1 MILDLGPSEI
11 LSILQS
17 LCITCISLQV
27 SSACAA
33 GVVNV
38 WAEHGDDK
46 YAIGTLSPEAPIVA
60 LQPHFLVAGD
70 NWVVRHDAVAATVR
84 FHACVPDPPPP
95 SVAGEDEDGGEW
107 EEEEEEVDD
116 EAPREEFRPAT
127 EEEDAEQN
135 DSDNDEYEDDEEE
148 DEPPPKLRLRPNHDT
163 AGESSSKNNDSTSLP
178 LVAAP
183 PGTILPAGGQFLGPA
198 QFAAVE
204 NTAAFT
210 RVAADEGS
218 TSTNQDRNK
227 EIVVL
232 YRYTRFSRTWSGRK
246 GVEPCR
252 RTKLHRLRF
261 NVPPAG
267 DVASSMAW
275 AGASLGS
282 LVYPA
287 LFHGPLQQ
295 LWTTTMD
302 AASIATIPPRATRV
316 HVVVGAAILRR
327 EDHTAER
334 MEHMRPALETLMQEA
349 WPELY
354 YHVSMDLDLP
364 EPVLRRK
371 DEDEQGGGG
380 EDDDARP
387 AKQMKIVVD
396 EVRDCCVCF
405 DPLENGLAA
414 WPGCRH
420 VFHGE
425 CLQGT
430 LARSDKCPLCRM
442 NLCAASASTS

>member
-1 MILDLGPSEI
+1 MILDLGPLEI
-11 LSILQS
+11 LSILQG

-27 SSACAA
+27 GSACA

-38 WAEHGDDK
+38 WAEDGDDK
-46 YAIGTLSPEAPIVA
+46 YAIGTLSPEAPTVA

-84 FHACVPDPPPP
+84 FYACIP

-107 EEEEEEVDD
+107 EVEVDD
-116 EAPREEFRPAT
+116 EAPRVEFRPAT
-127 EEEDAEQN
+127 EEEDAERN
-135 DSDNDEYEDDEEE
+135 DSDNDDFEDDEE
-148 DEPPPKLRLRPNHDT
+148 DEPPPKLRLRPNDT
-163 AGESSSKNNDSTSLP
+163 AGESSKNNDSTSLP

-183 PGTILPAGGQFLGPA
+183 PGTIVPGGQQFLGPA

-204 NTAAFT
+204 NTAAFM
-210 RVAADEGS
+210 RVAAEEGS
-218 TSTNQDRNK
+218 TSTNQDRK
-227 EIVVL
+227 EITVL
-232 YRYTRFSRTWSGRK
+232 YRYTRFSRTWSGRR

-261 NVPPAG
+261 TVPPAG
-267 DVASSMAW
+267 DVAGSMAW
-275 AGASLGS
+275 AGAALGS

-287 LFHGPLQQ
+287 LFHRQLQQ
-295 LWTTTMD
+295 LWTMTME
-302 AASIATIPPRATRV
+302 AASINNIPPRATRV
-316 HVVVGAAILRR
+316 HVVVDAAILRR
-327 EDHTAER
+327 EDHTTER

-354 YHVSMDLDLP
+354 YHVSKDLDLP
-364 EPVLRRK
+364 EPLRRRE
-371 DEDEQGGGG
+371 DEDEQGGG
-380 EDDDARP
+380 EDDARP
-387 AKQMKIVVD
+387 AKQMKIVD
-396 EVRDCCVCF
+396 EVGDCCVCF

-420 VFHGE
+420 VFHAE

-430 LARSDKCPLCRM
+430 LARSDTCPLCRM
-442 NLCAASASTS
+442 NLCARAPTNI